1 MKRLLSLFMALVM
14 AIALPAIAWAETI
27 DGGSFTVT
35 YTAGGDM
42 TDDYSSSEYISRVS
56 GMQPGDSITF
66 EVVTRHEN
74 DTTADWYLTNEVV
87 KSLEEGD
94 AQGSAYG
101 YLLAYEGPAGSEN
114 SRTLYESTHVGGDSS
129 EGLAEATNALDSED
143 YLFLDT
149 LRKGQ
154 EGKVTLTVTLDG
166 DTESNAYFNT
176 LARVKMA
183 FAVEENVGEDDPNN
197 PSSSTTTTTTT
208 RTTRTTR
215 RRRTVLAKTG
225 DPTSNLPL
233 YLAAVGAG
241 IVCIALAVRTRRS
254 REDDEEDQQ

>member
-1 MKRLLSLFMALVM
+1 MKRFLSLFMALVM
-14 AIALPAIAWAETI
+14 AIALPAVAWAEKI
-27 DGGSFTVT
+27 DGGNFTVT
-35 YTAGGDM
+35 YTESGDM

-66 EVVTRHEN
+66 EVTTRHEN
-74 DTTADWYLTNEVV
+74 DTTADWYPTNEVV
-87 KSLEEGD
+87 KSLEDGV

-101 YLLAYEGPAGSEN
+101 YLLTYEGPAGSEN
-114 SRTLYESTHVGGDSS
+114 SRTLYESTRVGGDSS

-154 EGKVTLTVTLDG
+154 EGKVSLTVTLDG

-197 PSSSTTTTTTT
+197 PSSSTTTST

-254 REDDEEDQQ
+254 REDDEEEQQ